1 MDIEAVYRAESR
13 RVLATLI
20 RLIGDFDRAEEA
32 LHDAFLAAADQWP
45 REGMPA
51 NPRAWLVSAGRFKA
65 IDRLRKRARFAKL
78 EDGILAL
85 SEEAEELP
93 PDPEPIA
100 DDRLRLIFVCCHPA
114 LPAAAQ
120 VALTLREVV
129 GLTTEEI
136 ASALLARPTAVA
148 QRIVRAKARI
158 KEEAIRYEVPE
169 AGELPGRLES
179 VLRVIYL
186 LFNEGYSASSGDSVT
201 RPLLSS
207 EAIRLARLLVE
218 LLPDREATGLLALL
232 LLNDSRQAA
241 RMDKDGDLVLLD
253 AQDRALWDR
262 AGILEGLNFARAALA
277 RPPFGAYALQAAIA
291 AAHAT
296 APKPDETDWNAITGY
311 YDLLA
316 KADPNPVIA
325 LNRAVAIAMR
335 DGPQAGLDVIE
346 PLMARLEDYRF
357 AHAARADLLRRLGRN
372 DEARAAYLAA
382 LELTRQAPERRFL
395 EKRLQ
400 ELG

>member
-78 EDGILAL
+78 EDEILAL

-232 LLNDSRQAA
+232 LLNDSRRAA

>member
-45 REGMPA
+45 REGMPT

-65 IDRLRKRARFAKL
+65 IDRIRKRARFQKV
-78 EDGILAL
+78 EQEILAL

-100 DDRLRLIFVCCHPA
+100 DDRLRLIFVCCHPV

-129 GLTTEEI
+129 GLTTEEV
-136 ASALLARPTAVA
+136 ASALLARPSAVA
-148 QRIVRAKARI
+148 QRIVRAKAKL
-158 KEEAIRYEVPE
+158 KEDAIRYEVPE
-169 AGELPGRLES
+169 APELPGRLES

-186 LFNEGYSASSGDSVT
+186 LFNEGYSASSGESVT

-218 LLPDREATGLLALL
+218 LLPDREAAGLLALL
-232 LLNDSRQAA
+232 LLNDSRRTA
-241 RMDKDGDLVLLD
+241 RMDKSGDLVLLD
-253 AQDRALWDR
+253 AQDRSLWDQ
-262 AGILEGLNFARAALA
+262 AEIIEGLNFARAALA
-277 RPPFGAYALQAAIA
+277 RPPFGPYALQAAIA

-296 APKPDETDWNAITGY
+296 APSPDATDWNAIVGY
-311 YDLLA
+311 YDLLGR
-316 KADPNPVIA
+316 ADPNPVIS
-325 LNRAVAIAMR
+325 LNRAVAVAMR
-335 DGPQAGLDVIE
+335 DGPQAGLDLID
-346 PLMARLEDYRF
+346 PLMAKLEDYRF
-357 AHAARADLLRRLGRN
+357 AHAARADLLRRLGRD
-372 DEARAAYLAA
+372 DEARASYLAA
-382 LELTRQAPERRFL
+382 LELTRQGPERRFL